1 RSITNYVTPKM
12 ADTFGGAVTS
22 IDIDNIEVDKTSE
35 GYRALREIT
44 ADITSQTIK
53 AQSAINL
60 QNMQDMQRINAEN
73 MAETL
78 RIQREE
84 AQRAQE
90 YQTKSANISAYQLE
104 KQAEVGIAGANALG
118 QMGANGA
125 MNMDMGGGSSLNPAA
140 MMTGMA
146 MGGAIGSNMAG
157 MMNNMMGGMNPNMG
171 MNQMNGMNGL
181 QSGMMPPPPP
191 PSNEVKFN
199 IAVNGQ
205 TLGPYGMNE
214 LSAMAAQ
221 GQINSA
227 TKVWR
232 AGMPGWADAGT
243 VAELQSIFA
252 QVPPPPPAP

>member
-1 RSITNYVTPKM
+1 M
-12 ADTFGGAVTS
+12 
-22 IDIDNIEVDKTSE
+22 E
-35 GYRALREIT
+35 
-44 ADITSQTIK
+44 
-53 AQSAINL
+53 
-60 QNMQDMQRINAEN
+60 
-73 MAETL
+73 ETL
-78 RIQREE
+78 RLNREE
-84 AQRAQE
+84 HQRAQE
-90 YQTKSANISAYQLE
+90 YQTKSANFGVFQTE
-104 KQAEVGIAGANALG
+104 KMAEVGLAGANALG

-125 MNMDMGGGSSLNPAA
+125 MNMGGGGSMNPAA

-171 MNQMNGMNGL
+171 MNPMGNSPMGTNPMNNM
-181 QSGMMPPPPP
+181 QSNMMPPPPP